1 MGDRAS
7 SVQTRTLDML
17 ISEASQTSQLAAGA
31 MEWQASVTLDGQ
43 NMQHVV
49 EQAMIKREF
58 AVRRMYRDVYFQCKI
73 SNVQVVV
80 NEASVRQP
88 AAIVLFSD
96 AAVSRLAIDA
106 WPADVVAI
114 RDLNIKISYTLELG
128 VHGMNDGSFMAAIAL
143 PSCSFSFCP
152 VYSSVKVVKT
162 CRWVDMLSDF
172 EQVVF
177 LIPGLA
183 HAECYAAKPTG
194 QPLPSDAAAIPA
206 AIETLAD
213 KVVFLLPPRSL
224 FTPESSRQSG
234 QVTVTQDLAMLPAN
248 PPSSLSP
255 WQTPPPLWVAVVRL
269 APRRTMIAQSSI
281 VKGSTAWCFNPGT
294 GLIAIA
300 NSHEGRAAGGGE
312 PATSAGSQ
320 QSSQSPQGASAQG
333 FSTPSGSA
341 GKDCSPCAHG
351 QYAVQTCTQ
360 LLDRVCAPCP
370 ACSPGTYRRGCGG
383 ADAGKCV
390 ACPSDS
396 FAPHFAYRTEC
407 SPCRACGRLE
417 YAQDECTAT
426 RDSVCESCSRLGCEG
441 KQVRRGCGHGDRGE
455 CETDWDAVLNGL
467 VNSTIAR
474 GRSAQKA
481 LGSNGSWWEQRELVS
496 VLTSCVRL
504 SRCWGG
510 LIATINAWL
519 LPILLIICFS
529 LLSV

>member
-1 MGDRAS
+1 
-7 SVQTRTLDML
+7 
-17 ISEASQTSQLAAGA
+17 
-31 MEWQASVTLDGQ
+31 
-43 NMQHVV
+43 
-49 EQAMIKREF
+49 
-58 AVRRMYRDVYFQCKI
+58 
-73 SNVQVVV
+73 
-80 NEASVRQP
+80 
-88 AAIVLFSD
+88 
-96 AAVSRLAIDA
+96 
-106 WPADVVAI
+106 
-114 RDLNIKISYTLELG
+114 
-128 VHGMNDGSFMAAIAL
+128 
-143 PSCSFSFCP
+143 
-152 VYSSVKVVKT
+152 VK
-162 CRWVDMLSDF
+162 
-172 EQVVF
+172 VVF

-213 KVVFLLPPRSL
+213 K
-224 FTPESSRQSG
+224 SG

-255 WQTPPPLWVAVVRL
+255 WQTPPPLWVAV
-269 APRRTMIAQSSI
+269 IAQSSI

-481 LGSNGSWWEQRELVS
+481 LGSNGSW
-496 VLTSCVRL
+496 L

-529 LLSV
+529 LLICSVYFCCFAPARRSTTKSSPPYSKYGTTASFRLPMSGYKEETAVSVTVLDHVPLTSDEGAL